1 MIWIQKFVKF
11 TAFPIYLVLIISSLP
26 RMVRAESLI
35 ALKFQRLQNWQISQR
50 FIPPNRNAPQTTAG
64 GGSRG
69 GSSQGTLIPL
79 MPPNKL
85 GLTFAEH
92 PTFYWFVPQMPGQT
106 AHFSILE
113 DNRIFYET
121 TFKLPNESGI
131 IGFTLPT
138 KAPSLEVGKK
148 YHWYMSIASSPEELA
163 DEISVEGWVER
174 IQPTADLLKQI
185 ARTNPKELSQVYA
198 TAGIWYEVLD
208 TLVKQRLTEPSD
220 RTVLA
225 NWQALLQSVGL
236 NNLVSK
242 PLVNSCNSQTK

>member
-1 MIWIQKFVKF
+1 
-11 TAFPIYLVLIISSLP
+11 
-26 RMVRAESLI
+26 MVRAESLI

-50 FIPPNRNAPQTTAG
+50 FIPPNRSAPQTTAG

-69 GSSQGTLIPL
+69 GSRSLEGKETLTPL
-79 MPPNKL
+79 MPPIKL
-85 GLTFAEH
+85 GLTLAER

-106 AHFSILE
+106 AHFSLLE

-148 YHWYMSIASSPEELA
+148 YHWYMSIASSSEELA

-185 ARTNPKELSQVYA
+185 ARTNPKQLSQVYA
-198 TAGIWYEVLD
+198 TSGIWYEVLD

-220 RTVLA
+220 RTVMA
-225 NWQALLQSVGL
+225 NWQALLESVGL

-242 PLVNSCNSQTK
+242 PLLNSCNSQTK